1 MTTVGSIIEE
11 IAGIFDDADLVYGH
25 GTDNPLDE
33 AAYLVFGMLDLDH
46 ADPASV
52 YGQAVP
58 VEKAGSI
65 RQIASRRIKERIPVA
80 YLLNKAWFA
89 GIEFYVDERVLV
101 PRSPLAELI
110 IDGFAPWIP
119 AQAVRKVLDL
129 GTGSGCIAIASALY
143 CEGASVDAID
153 LSADALEVAAINV
166 DKHRLA
172 DRVRLVRSD
181 FFSDLVPCRYDIIV
195 SNPPYVDAEDMNA
208 LAREYDHEPAF
219 GLGAGADGLDSV
231 NSILHDAPD
240 YLAENGILVV
250 EVGNSQPALEARF
263 PELPFTWLEF
273 ETGGQGVF
281 LLTRAD
287 LDRFQ
292 FRD

>member
-11 IAGIFDDADLVYGH
+11 IAGIFDEASLVYGH
-25 GTDNPLDE
+25 GTDNSLDE
-33 AAYLVFGMLDLDH
+33 AGYLVFGILDLDH
-46 ADPASV
+46 VDPASV
-52 YGQAVP
+52 YSQVVSA
-58 VEKAGSI
+58 ETTDDI
-65 RQIASRRIKERIPVA
+65 RQIASRRIEERIPVA
-80 YLLNKAWFA
+80 YLVNKAWFA

-110 IDGFAPWIP
+110 IDGFSPWIP
-119 AQAVRKVLDL
+119 AQSVQTVLDL

-143 CEGASVDAID
+143 CEGATIDAID

-166 DKHRLA
+166 EKYQLA
-172 DRVRLVRSD
+172 ERVRLVRSD
-181 FFSDLVPCRYDIIV
+181 FFSDLVPNRYDVIV
-195 SNPPYVDAEDMNA
+195 SNPPYVNVEDMNA
-208 LAREYDHEPAF
+208 LAPEYGHEPGM
-219 GLGAGADGLDSV
+219 GLDAGADGLDSV
-231 NSILHDAPD
+231 KSILHDARD

-273 ETGGQGVF
+273 EMGGQGVF
-281 LLTRAD
+281 LLTRAG

-292 FRD
+292 SSD